1 MTMARQAGRV
11 GRLAPGAALL
21 VLVGACGQDNTYV
34 APPPPQVTVQLPEQQ
49 PVTRYLE
56 ATGSAAAVN
65 TVNLVAR
72 VQGVVREINYRDGDE
87 VKKGAVLFIIEPDTY
102 QLRYEQAQA
111 AETAAEAS
119 LQQAEAEF
127 QRQTELASRQVASK
141 AALDNAT
148 ANRKSAQARLQQAK
162 VDTKVAAI
170 NNDYTRVTAPFDG
183 IVTARQ
189 VSVGE
194 LVGGNTP
201 TVLATITQLDPIYVN
216 FSISERDVLHIRD
229 DLARRGLTA
238 AEVRGRLPVEV
249 GLQHETG
256 YPHRGTIDYAAPGV
270 SQSTG
275 TLAARAVLD
284 NPKRTLL
291 PGYFARVRV
300 PMPASRSTALLVPD
314 VALGSDQ
321 GGRYLLVVNADN
333 VVEQRKVEVGPAV
346 GEQRVIES
354 GLKPD
359 DRVVVAGILRALPG
373 HNVDP
378 QLRAA
383 PTAAATPAK

>member
-1 MTMARQAGRV
+1 MTRGSRAGRV
-11 GRLAPGAALL
+11 GRLALGGVALA
-21 VLVGACGQDNTYV
+21 LVGACGQDNTYM
-34 APPPPQVTVQLPEQQ
+34 APPPPQVTVALPVQQ

-56 ATGSAAAVN
+56 ATGNAAAVN

-72 VQGVVREINYRDGDE
+72 VQGVVREINYKDGDE
-87 VKKGAVLFIIEPDTY
+87 VKKGTVLFLIEPDTY
-102 QLRYEQAQA
+102 QLRLEQAQA

-119 LQQAEAEF
+119 LQQSEAEF
-127 QRQTELASRQVASK
+127 QRQTELASRQVASR

-194 LVGGNTP
+194 LVGGSAP
-201 TVLATITQLDPIYVN
+201 TVLATIVQHDPIHVN
-216 FSISERDVLHIRD
+216 FSVSERDVLRIRAE
-229 DLARRGLTA
+229 LAQRGISA
-238 AEVRGRLPVEV
+238 AEIRGRMPVEI
-249 GLQHETG
+249 GLQNEEG
-256 YPHRGTIDYAAPGV
+256 YPHRGTLEYAAPGV

-284 NPKRTLL
+284 NPRRALL
-291 PGYFARVRV
+291 PGYFTRVRV
-300 PMPASRSTALLVPD
+300 PVQGGPATALLVPD

-321 GGRYLLVVNADN
+321 GGRYVLVVNADN
-333 VVEQRKVEVGPAV
+333 VVEQRKVEIGPAV
-346 GEQRVIES
+346 GGLRVIET
-354 GLKPD
+354 GLKPEE
-359 DRVVVAGILRALPG
+359 RVVIAGLLRALPG
-373 HNVDP
+373 HKVDP

-383 PTAAATPAK
+383 AATAAAAK